1 MNKVFKISLN
11 ELTSLIEVLKTE
23 KHIVKL
29 YDLSDYDDVWEKLEN
44 ITKKQYKYM
53 LSLMFNHSS
62 DNTKKLI
69 KMLDELNFNKK

>member
-69 KMLDELNFNKK
+69 KMLDELNFKKK

>member
-29 YDLSDYDDVWEKLEN
+29 YDLSDYDEVWEKLEN